1 MSLNEFFDFGVSRTL
16 GAHSFQAG
24 EIKAFAAKFDPQ
36 PFHMD
41 EDAARNSV
49 FGGLCASGWHT
60 ASMWMRF
67 NAQDRD
73 AAIAGWKGKGPDP
86 NSAPPPA
93 SAI

>member
-49 FGGLCASGWHT
+49 FGGL
-60 ASMWMRF
+60 
-67 NAQDRD
+67 
-73 AAIAGWKGKGPDP
+73 
-86 NSAPPPA
+86 
-93 SAI
+93 